1 MELLLQNEPD
11 SLQSNN
17 YIAVVSS
24 GPFSVDSNISTAE
37 YQLTPTELKSWFLVI
52 ASLKGREAS
61 RYTIDSMAFAD
72 KLSIDTRKARGSI
85 VRDIFKKLMNQRIS
99 IASKEANAEG
109 EQSSYDAYFL
119 SEVKYDRNTKM
130 LTFSIPPTLHEY
142 LFNLKKS
149 LTLSLDIADILQ
161 LNTVMSIRVFVYLRE
176 LDRVGI
182 HNVPID
188 EFRRNVN
195 FLPTSPYKAYN
206 RSVIKKSVAEIR
218 RLDGYQDF
226 FIEDDGKPGRKATML
241 HFGFSKA
248 LLEDQLLQ
256 DVAPNLRK
264 QLLKKFNRRI
274 LILIELAMHN
284 GFNPAYIRDQFDNF
298 DDNYIAANFNVV
310 FERISADRMQMKQK
324 DPDEYGRYFITSVV
338 KNWAGQN
345 REQHAKHAKSIV
357 NSQEMQHHIKEIKH
371 IEDFQHTTLRARE
384 QAKEYV
390 SQMPFDELVRFIDKN
405 KKELAILSARG
416 RAFDRSRALERKK
429 TYREFHMLCQLVAGK
444 MLAGEIKMKDPSI
457 QSLFDC

>member
-1 MELLLQNEPD
+1 MIQNEFDPA
-11 SLQSNN
+11 QNHN
-17 YIAVVSS
+17 YIAVVGS
-24 GPFSVDSNISTAE
+24 GPFSVDSSISTAE
-37 YQLTPTELKSWFLVI
+37 YQLTPTELKSWFLII

-61 RYTIDSMAFAD
+61 RYTINSMDFAD
-72 KLSIDTRKARGSI
+72 MLSIDTRKARGSI

-99 IASKEANAEG
+99 IASKETNAEG
-109 EQSSYDAYFL
+109 EHSSYDAYFL

-149 LTLSLDIADILQ
+149 LTLSLDITDILQ
-161 LNTVMSIRVFVYLRE
+161 LNTVMAIRVFVYLRE

-182 HNVPID
+182 HNVPIN

-206 RSVIKKSVAEIR
+206 RSVIKKSIAEIR
-218 RLDGYQDF
+218 RLEGCQDF

-248 LLEDQLLQ
+248 LLEDQILQ

-264 QLLKKFNRRI
+264 QLLKKFSRRI
-274 LILIELAMHN
+274 LILIELAMRD
-284 GFNPAYIRDQFDNF
+284 GFNPAYIRNQFDPY
-298 DDNYIAANFNVV
+298 DDDYISANFNVV
-310 FERISADRMQMKQK
+310 FQRIGADRMQMKQK
-324 DPDEYGRYFITSVV
+324 EPDEYGRYFIAAVV

-345 REQHAKHAKSIV
+345 REQHARHAKSIV
-357 NSQEMQHHIKEIKH
+357 QSQEMQRKIKEINQM
-371 IEDFQHTTLRARE
+371 EDFQHATLKARE

-416 RAFDRSRALERKK
+416 RAFDRSKALERKK

-444 MLAGEIKMKDPSI
+444 MLAGEIKMKEPAI
-457 QSLFDC
+457 PSLFD